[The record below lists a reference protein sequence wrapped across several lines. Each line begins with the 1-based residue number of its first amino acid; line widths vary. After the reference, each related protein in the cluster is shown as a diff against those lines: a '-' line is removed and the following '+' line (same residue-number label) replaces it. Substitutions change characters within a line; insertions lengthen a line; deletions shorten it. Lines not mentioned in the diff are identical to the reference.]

1 MLYLLVLYFS
11 VLYLVLLINPNLNII
26 NKKIAKIENII
37 KPGNLTSTELIYMK
51 DELDFLIMNR
61 YRIILQEELA

>member
-1 MLYLLVLYFS
+1 MLYLS
-11 VLYLVLLINPNLNII
+11 VLYLALLINPNLSII
-26 NKKIAKIENII
+26 NRKIAKIENII
-37 KPGNLTSTELIYMK
+37 KPGNLTSAELIYMK

>member
-1 MLYLLVLYFS
+1 MLYLS
-11 VLYLVLLINPNLNII
+11 VLYLALLINPNLSII

-37 KPGNLTSTELIYMK
+37 RPGNLTSSELIYMK

>member
-1 MLYLLVLYFS
+1 MLYLS
-11 VLYLVLLINPNLNII
+11 VLYLTLLINPNLSII
-26 NKKIAKIENII
+26 NRKIAKIENII
-37 KPGNLTSTELIYMK
+37 KPGNLTSAELIYMK

>member
-1 MLYLLVLYFS
+1 MLYLS
-11 VLYLVLLINPNLNII
+11 VLYLALLINPNLSII

-37 KPGNLTSTELIYMK
+37 KSGNLTSTELIYMK

>member
-1 MLYLLVLYFS
+1 MLQITILILL
-11 VLYLVLLINPNLNII
+11 LLINPNLNII
-26 NKKIAKIENII
+26 NRKIAKIENII
-37 KPGNLTSTELIYMK
+37 RPGNLTSTELIYMN

>member
-1 MLYLLVLYFS
+1 MLHITILYLA
-11 VLYLVLLINPNLNII
+11 LLINPNLSII

-37 KPGNLTSTELIYMK
+37 KPGNLTSAELIYMK

>member
-26 NKKIAKIENII
+26 NRKIAKIENII
-37 KPGNLTSTELIYMK
+37 RPGNLTSAELIYMK

-61 YRIILQEELA
+61 YRIILQEELE

>member
-1 MLYLLVLYFS
+1 MLYLS
-11 VLYLVLLINPNLNII
+11 VLYLALLINPNLSII

-37 KPGNLTSTELIYMK
+37 RPGNLTSTELIYMK

>member
-1 MLYLLVLYFS
+1 MLYLS
-11 VLYLVLLINPNLNII
+11 VLYLALLINPNLSII
-26 NKKIAKIENII
+26 NRKIAKIENII
-37 KPGNLTSTELIYMK
+37 RPGNLTSAELIYMK

>member
-1 MLYLLVLYFS
+1 MLYLS
-11 VLYLVLLINPNLNII
+11 VLYLTLLINPNLSII
-26 NKKIAKIENII
+26 NRKIAKLEIII

>member
-1 MLYLLVLYFS
+1 MLYLS
-11 VLYLVLLINPNLNII
+11 VLYLALLINPNLSII

>member
-1 MLYLLVLYFS
+1 MLYLS
-11 VLYLVLLINPNLNII
+11 VLYLALLINPNLIII

-37 KPGNLTSTELIYMK
+37 KPGNLTSAELIYMK